1 MFYAA
6 NNENYLNQKGTI
18 MFNKTNLI
26 ICATSLATGALIAL
40 GVFKLVRN
48 DDRIA
53 RKSAQEAIASMDDYL
68 QEIYHTRAHKALDL
82 IYSSDASSELT
93 DKIRDLLDCPL

>member
-1 MFYAA
+1 
-6 NNENYLNQKGTI
+6 

-48 DDRIA
+48 DDRTA

-68 QEIYHTRAHKALDL
+68 QEIYRTRAHKALDL